1 MYQLYYKPILD
12 FIISLILLIIIFP
25 FLICWTFVWFI
36 YQKGNPFFI
45 HKRVGKNEQVLN
57 VIKFRTSSDYP
68 GHDGTLDS
76 DNYRRKRLECFL
88 RSTSIDHLPQLFYVL
103 TGKMS
108 LVGPRPLLTDYLSL
122 YSREQYRR
130 HEVKPGITGWAQI
143 NGGNTLSWN
152 ERFKLD
158 VWYVD
163 NISFLLDIKIL
174 FLTVY
179 KVLKGEG
186 INQPG
191 YFTSERFT
199 GNETE
204 KPLMIDLRPFKEVY
218 RKEA

>member
-1 MYQLYYKPILD
+1 MYLLYYKPIFD
-12 FIISLILLIIIFP
+12 FILSLILLLFLFP
-25 FLICWTFVWFI
+25 FLLCWTLVWFI

-45 HKRVGKNEQVLN
+45 HRRVGKDEEVLN

-68 GHDGTLDS
+68 GHDGTLKS
-76 DNYRRKRLECFL
+76 DNYTRKRLECFL

-108 LVGPRPLLTDYLSL
+108 LVGPRPLLTDYLTL

-143 NGGNTLSWN
+143 NGGNTISWN

-163 NISFLLDIKIL
+163 NISFLLDMKIL

-191 YFTSERFT
+191 YFSSEKFT